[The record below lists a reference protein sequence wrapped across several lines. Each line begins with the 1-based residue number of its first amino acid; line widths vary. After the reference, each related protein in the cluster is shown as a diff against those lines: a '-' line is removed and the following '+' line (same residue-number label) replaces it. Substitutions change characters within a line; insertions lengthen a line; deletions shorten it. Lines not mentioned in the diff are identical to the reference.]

1 MLCLLASS
9 AVWRLED
16 NMDIFPC
23 KRPPAVFGSNAED
36 GATELKLRNAK
47 LKRRP
52 KDSITLRRAEGNC
65 RFITTNS
72 PFHAA
77 SATLPAKMFLI

>member
-1 MLCLLASS
+1 MLCY
-9 AVWRLED
+9 D
-16 NMDIFPC
+16 NMDVFPC

-36 GATELKLRNAK
+36 GATEPELKLRNAK
-47 LKRRP
+47 LKRRA

-77 SATLPAKMFLI
+77 SVTLPANMFLI